1 MKFIHCADLHLDSKI
16 DGLPSDKS
24 KIRRDEI
31 VRTFERLADYAGAN
45 EFTAVIIAGDM
56 FDTPRVTLKTRDRV
70 LHAIKRNERVDF
82 IYLSGNHDDDNF
94 LAEIEDLPTNV
105 KVVGNSWTTFKYG
118 KVAISGIA
126 LSSFNSMSAYDTL
139 NLNESDFNIVVMH
152 GQVAGYKSNEKSE
165 MISIPRL
172 KDKNIDYLA
181 LGHIHTFS
189 QGIID
194 ARGKYAYSGCLDGR
208 GFDELGEK
216 GFVLLEKTDSDFNG
230 QFVGFSSRNLYEF
243 EYDVTDA
250 MSWYSTAE
258 EIEKELKAVYDKKD
272 LIKVILK
279 GEHKTDFYIDKDGL
293 SARLNEYFFFA
304 KVYDR
309 TTLKIDLKDY
319 ETDKSVRGEF
329 VRAVWQSDL
338 SPEQK
343 HRVIL
348 TGLNALKGEEI

>member
-1 MKFIHCADLHLDSKI
+1 
-16 DGLPSDKS
+16 
-24 KIRRDEI
+24 
-31 VRTFERLADYAGAN
+31 
-45 EFTAVIIAGDM
+45 
-56 FDTPRVTLKTRDRV
+56 
-70 LHAIKRNERVDF
+70 
-82 IYLSGNHDDDNF
+82 
-94 LAEIEDLPTNV
+94 
-105 KVVGNSWTTFKYG
+105 
-118 KVAISGIA
+118 
-126 LSSFNSMSAYDTL
+126 
-139 NLNESDFNIVVMH
+139 MH

-165 MISIPRL
+165 IISIPRL

-272 LIKVILK
+272 IIKVILK